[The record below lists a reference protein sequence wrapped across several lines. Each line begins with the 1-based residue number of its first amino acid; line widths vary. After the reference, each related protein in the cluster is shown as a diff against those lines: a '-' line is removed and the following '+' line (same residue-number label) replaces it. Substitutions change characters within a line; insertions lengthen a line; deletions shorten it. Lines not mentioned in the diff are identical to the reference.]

1 MLNNNDI
8 TLYNAYY
15 DKVTDITKYKR
26 TYLYGVDWQGKQAV
40 TVSEKG
46 LLSADSIQI
55 FITYNVECGK
65 QYIGPKAFER
75 LTENEKDNYFTFKS
89 GDKIVKGIIDFELT
103 GIKPNNTAYLEN
115 YYDDVINIISVVDCE
130 LTRNWE
136 IGGK

>member
-8 TLYNAYY
+8 TLYNSYY
-15 DKVTDITKYKR
+15 DKTSDTTKYKR
-26 TYLYGVDWQGKQAV
+26 TYLHGVDWQGKQAV
-40 TVSEKG
+40 TVIEKG

-55 FITYNVECGK
+55 FIPYDGNYSK

-75 LTENEKDNYFTFKS
+75 LPEHEKDNYFTFKS

-103 GIKPNNTAYLEN
+103 GIKPNNADYLEK

-130 LTRNWE
+130 LTRHWE

>member
-1 MLNNNDI
+1 MLSNNDI
-8 TLYNAYY
+8 TLYNSYY
-15 DKVTDITKYKR
+15 DKVTDTTKYKR
-26 TYLYGVDWQGKQAV
+26 TYLYGVDWQGKQSV

-55 FITYNVECGK
+55 FIPYDVNYSK

-75 LTENEKDNYFTFKS
+75 LSEHEKDNYFTFKS

-103 GIKPNNTAYLEN
+103 GIKPNNADYLEKN
-115 YYDDVINIISVVDCE
+115 YDDVINIISVVDCE
-130 LTRNWE
+130 LTRHWE